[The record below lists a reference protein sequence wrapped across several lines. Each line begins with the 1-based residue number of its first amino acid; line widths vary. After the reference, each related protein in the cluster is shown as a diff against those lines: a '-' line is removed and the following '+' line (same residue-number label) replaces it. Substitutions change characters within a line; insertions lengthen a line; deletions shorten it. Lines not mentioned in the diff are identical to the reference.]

1 MLCFLQTGEQ
11 LNSSMAALLA
21 EKDRLTQSMS
31 KKEAELSSLKKE
43 AQLKEC
49 TLQQERDKTIK
60 ELGELQSKLKEKVGL
75 WVMLMKKTWI
85 DLYYAKFTAFFFL
98 SKSKFILYRAQ
109 HELLVTAQS
118 EHLSNPEYH

>member
-1 MLCFLQTGEQ
+1 
-11 LNSSMAALLA
+11 MAALLA

-85 DLYYAKFTAFFFL
+85 DLYYAKFTAFFFYP
-98 SKSKFILYRAQ
+98 SQSLYCI
-109 HELLVTAQS
+109 
-118 EHLSNPEYH
+118 EHNMNC

>member
-1 MLCFLQTGEQ
+1 
-11 LNSSMAALLA
+11 MAALLA
-21 EKDRLTQSMS
+21 EKDRLTQSIS

-49 TLQQERDKTIK
+49 TLQQERDRTIK

-85 DLYYAKFTAFFFL
+85 DLYCAKFTAFFFFFYP
-98 SKSKFILYRAQ
+98 SHSLYCI
-109 HELLVTAQS
+109 
-118 EHLSNPEYH
+118 EHNMNC